1 MDFDLIPN
9 KPPPQD
15 PSSYHEEEEEEEEVV
30 ENDAM
35 DEDLRPD
42 APLNLDSGAVAGSSD
57 TLGLSTGIRMEGEEE
72 NERVVAEEGGSD
84 DDSGEGG
91 DGLFDDDGEDDEE
104 DMQMVDI
111 QTLITPGVVP
121 AGAPFSIT
129 NGTPQ
134 AGDKRKL
141 NEDDE
146 YD

>member
-1 MDFDLIPN
+1 
-9 KPPPQD
+9 
-15 PSSYHEEEEEEEEVV
+15 
-30 ENDAM
+30 M
-35 DEDLRPD
+35 DEDPRPD
-42 APLNLDSGAVAGSSD
+42 APLSLETVAAAGSSD

-72 NERVVAEEGGSD
+72 NEGAVADEGGSD

-111 QTLITPGVVP
+111 QTLITPGVIP
-121 AGAPFSIT
+121 TAGAPFTIT
-129 NGTPQ
+129 NGVPQ
-134 AGDKRKL
+134 TGDKRKL